1 MHTLFR
7 STRFLVLAVAAIL
20 FSVVLGAGAETG
32 NTGRVP
38 FLGTPVDGTPVDNKI
53 DPGLRFMISRYEA
66 VMNDAGNSPINQAA
80 YSALFDGSLHFKLQE
95 NEALG
100 QPTAP
105 VFLKLQDPSA
115 TIELE
120 RLGVRIRTRVEDIFV
135 ADVPITSVYSVASLP
150 YLHSMTISGQSAPLL
165 NLSRTET
172 RVDQVHAGGGGLDR
186 VYRGSG
192 VLVGVVD
199 SGIDWAHPDFSTATN
214 NTRIQWILDYGNA
227 GQSGQPTE
235 WTKAQIDAG
244 QCTELDGEGSGG
256 HGTHVTGIAAGGG
269 RRNTAYVGMAPGSD
283 IVFVKGIRD
292 PNSNGGFQDA
302 DVIAGVQFIFN
313 KAASI
318 GKPAVA
324 NLSLGGQF
332 GPHDGTSLYEQ
343 ALSKM
348 VKPGNI
354 IVAAAGNEG
363 ASSIHT
369 SFTAQGTSY
378 ATAPEVLWEM
388 PQNTTLSAADMWYP
402 GTATM
407 SVGIG
412 VYAVNGG
419 QLQYLAN
426 TNPVTPGNRIENVQV
441 TDQGGTVL
449 GTVTVDATTAQ
460 DPNNGARNVLFVVQ
474 GSTISQYVWTVYA
487 FGSGTL
493 DAWVITGGR
502 FVPPVGGLPP
512 LYKFGDNDKSVG
524 TPGTSKK
531 VVCVGAYVSKNA
543 WVDVN
548 NVPQVQPGAPVIGNL
563 SSFSSHGP
571 SRDGRTKPDFV
582 APGEAIISALSSGY
596 TAPPEVVLQGGGL
609 QKQQGTS
616 QASPHVAGIVAL
628 LLERNKYLT
637 YENVV
642 SLLGT
647 TATPAGTPNTYG
659 AGKVNAL
666 NALIATP
673 PAVDCVTLAKM
684 TGFDCNGNRVL
695 AYELLEAYPNPFN
708 PATTIGFRLAN
719 PEQVTLAVYD
729 MLGRQ
734 VRVLSS
740 DLLGEGLHNVVWDGR
755 SDDGS
760 VVASGVYFSR
770 LATPTFTATNR
781 LVLLK

>member
-1 MHTLFR
+1 M
-7 STRFLVLAVAAIL
+7 
-20 FSVVLGAGAETG
+20 
-32 NTGRVP
+32 
-38 FLGTPVDGTPVDNKI
+38 
-53 DPGLRFMISRYEA
+53 MSRYEA
-66 VMNDAGNSPINQAA
+66 VMNDAGNSAINRAA
-80 YSALFDGSLHFKLQE
+80 YNALFDGSLHFKLQE

-135 ADVPITSVYSVASLP
+135 ADVPIISVYSVASLP
-150 YLHSMTISGQSAPLL
+150 YVHSITISGQSAPLL
-165 NLSRTET
+165 NLSRTEA

-192 VLVGVVD
+192 VVVGVVD

-256 HGTHVTGIAAGGG
+256 HGTHVTGISAGGG

-313 KAASI
+313 KAAAL

-363 ASSIHT
+363 ASQIHSGYT
-369 SFTAQGTSY
+369 VTGTSITNADQTFWF
-378 ATAPEVLWEM
+378 ATSPS
-388 PQNTTLSAADMWYP
+388 LSAVDMWYP
-402 GTATM
+402 AAGNA
-407 SVGIG
+407 SVGLM
-412 VYAVNGG
+412 VYDPANPN
-419 QLQYLAN
+419 QSLAA
-426 TNPVTPGNRIENVQV
+426 TNPVPLGQKIENLVL
-441 TDQGGTVL
+441 TNGTTSY
-449 GTVTVDATTAQ
+449 GQVTVDATTQ
-460 DPNNGARNVLFVVQ
+460 TDPNNGARRVVFIVSSDN
-474 GSTISQYVWTVYA
+474 GTYPIDNYLWSVYTIGNGTV
-487 FGSGTL
+487 
-493 DAWVITGGR
+493 DMWVVTGG
-502 FVPPVGGLPP
+502 FFPTLSGFPPNYRSGN
-512 LYKFGDNDKSVG
+512 NDKSVG

-571 SRDGRTKPDFV
+571 ATCHPSV
-582 APGEAIISALSSGY
+582 V
-596 TAPPEVVLQGGGL
+596 TAP
-609 QKQQGTS
+609 
-616 QASPHVAGIVAL
+616 H
-628 LLERNKYLT
+628 
-637 YENVV
+637 
-642 SLLGT
+642 
-647 TATPAGTPNTYG
+647 AT
-659 AGKVNAL
+659 
-666 NALIATP
+666 
-673 PAVDCVTLAKM
+673 
-684 TGFDCNGNRVL
+684 
-695 AYELLEAYPNPFN
+695 EEPNP
-708 PATTIGFRLAN
+708 ISL
-719 PEQVTLAVYD
+719 
-729 MLGRQ
+729 RQ
-734 VRVLSS
+734 VRQSSRPSPRDTRHLRRLSFKEAVCRS
-740 DLLGEGLHNVVWDGR
+740 SRGQARHRPTSRGLSPCCLR
-755 SDDGS
+755 RTSI
-760 VVASGVYFSR
+760 
-770 LATPTFTATNR
+770 
-781 LVLLK
+781 